1 MNKKND
7 KQREKEERFQKAANN
22 LREIQEK
29 IAPFVRERKAFT
41 TAIDNELWDL
51 STQLRFKERSRQS
64 RTTQHQA
71 DGARSAPRVSGA
83 IYGEICRAK
92 E

>member
-1 MNKKND
+1 MNKKKD

-22 LREIQEK
+22 LCEIQET

-51 STQLRFKERSRQS
+51 STQLHFKEKSR
-64 RTTQHQA
+64 
-71 DGARSAPRVSGA
+71 
-83 IYGEICRAK
+83 
-92 E
+92 